1 MAELNI
7 NFAKIVANPSVYS
20 WSQAYNAGK
29 LFAVLSLEKH
39 EEDFEQKDFLSALGR
54 DVLNTLEQEFFTLE
68 NKDLESIETAVK
80 ATANKIP
87 DDVNCSFVISFL
99 TENIL
104 YIFIVGGGKIQI
116 KREGKIGDLLHSKEN
131 KKSFLKSASGYLQK
145 DDYIFLQTDQFSN
158 IISVETLSANLDH
171 KSVSEVAENIAP
183 LVHEKEESGASAI
196 ILEYKGEE
204 TSILEASVPEENEEI
219 QAPIEE
225 QTTEKA
231 ERKQYSSLAKGLLA
245 TVASRIPLKQP
256 GNLSHSRKLIATIG
270 IIILAV
276 FIISIF
282 LTIKKQMNSKYD
294 ALFSQTFPAAQEKY
308 NEGQGLTSLNQNL
321 ARDDF
326 AASQKML
333 NSAKDKFPKGSTQQK
348 QILSLLAKVNTALGQ
363 TSGVNQVQAENVDPS
378 VSAILS
384 VELKFTGSS
393 YFTTD
398 GSNIYFV
405 DAKGIES
412 VDKNGNGKKTIIQAS
427 DLPKNVGGLATYFG
441 NFYVVDKDANQI
453 IKFVAASSGFGT
465 SDYLKN
471 SQDLSQTSAIAI
483 DGSIWILF
491 KNGTILK
498 FTKGNQDSLSITGL
512 DTPLSNPLRIS
523 TTIDDNNIYVL
534 DNGNSRI
541 VVFDKT
547 GNYKSQYTA
556 GILKNT
562 KDFEVLETNKRIFA
576 LSNGKVYQINL
587 K

>member
-39 EEDFEQKDFLSALGR
+39 EEDFEQKDFLSSLGR

-80 ATANKIP
+80 ATADKIP
-87 DDVNCSFVISFL
+87 DDVNCSLVVSFL
-99 TENIL
+99 SENIL
-104 YIFIVGGGKIQI
+104 YIFVVGGGKIQI

-158 IISVETLSANLDH
+158 IISVDTLSASLDH

-204 TSILEASVPEENEEI
+204 TSILEAPIPEENEEI
-219 QAPIEE
+219 QTPIEE
-225 QTTEKA
+225 QPTERAQK
-231 ERKQYSSLAKGLLA
+231 KQYLSLAKNLLS
-245 TVASRIPLKQP
+245 TVVSKTPMKRP

-270 IIILAV
+270 IIILVV
-276 FIISIF
+276 FVISVF

-294 ALFSQTFPAAQEKY
+294 ALFAQTFPAAQEKY
-308 NEGQGLTSLNQNL
+308 NEGQGLISLNQNL

-326 AASQKML
+326 AASQKIL
-333 NSAKDKFPKGSTQQK
+333 NSAKDKFPKDSTQQK
-348 QILSLLAKVNTALGQ
+348 QILSLLAKVNTALRQ
-363 TSGVNQVQAENVDPS
+363 TSGVTQVQAESVDPS
-378 VSAILS
+378 VSSMLS
-384 VELKFTGSS
+384 VELKFSS
-393 YFTTD
+393 SGYFTTD
-398 GSNIYFV
+398 GTNIYFV
-405 DAKGIES
+405 DSKGVES
-412 VDKNGNGKKTIIQAS
+412 VDKDGNGKKTIIQTS

-441 NFYVVDKDANQI
+441 NFYVADKDANQI
-453 IKFVAASSGFGT
+453 DKFVAASSGFGK

-471 SQDLSQTSAIAI
+471 SQNLSQVSAITI
-483 DGSIWILF
+483 DGSIWALF
-491 KNGTILK
+491 KNGTVLK

-523 TTIDDNNIYVL
+523 TTIDDTNIYVL

-547 GNYKSQYTA
+547 GNYKSQYSA
-556 GILKNT
+556 GVLKNA
-562 KDFEVLETNKRIFA
+562 KDFEVLESNKRIFV
-576 LSNGKVYQINL
+576 LSGGKVYQINL